1 MTVAVRTNVTTYAT
15 THVATNML
23 RSLKQ
28 LIQGCGLD
36 PARLLSQWAALE
48 DGVATWLA
56 SGHLE
61 ALVLEVFDPSD
72 RVDDRRG
79 RFDFTIDYGYY
90 PDGDGELWLDPRAV
104 RQAIIK
110 AGSYPTA
117 CDYRF
122 VADTAAGAPPVD
134 GWSSTTLRSTAG
146 MTRRTVG
153 TAIGGGSL
161 GGNLAYYTKTTRS

>member
-1 MTVAVRTNVTTYAT
+1 MTVAVRTNVTAYAT

-28 LIQGCGLD
+28 IIQGCGLD
-36 PARLLSQWAALE
+36 PDLLMTQWAVLE
-48 DGVATWLA
+48 SGVATWLV
-56 SGHLE
+56 SGHLQ

-90 PDGDGELWLDPRAV
+90 GDGDGELWLDPRTV
-104 RQAIIK
+104 RQAILK
-110 AGSYPTA
+110 AGSYPSA

-122 VADTAAGAPPVD
+122 VADTAPGAPWVD
-134 GWSSTTLRSTAG
+134 GWSDTTLRSTAG

-153 TAIGGGSL
+153 TAIGGGSM
-161 GGNLAYYTKTTRS
+161 GASLAYYTRS

>member
-28 LIQGCGLD
+28 IIQGCGLD
-36 PARLLSQWAALE
+36 PARLMAQWALLE
-48 DGVATWLA
+48 NGVATWLA
-56 SGHLE
+56 SGHLQ
-61 ALVLEVFDPSD
+61 ALVLEVFDSSD

-79 RFDFTIDYGYY
+79 RFDFTIDYCYY
-90 PDGDGELWLDPRAV
+90 ADGDGELWLDPRTV
-104 RQAIIK
+104 RQAILK
-110 AGSYPTA
+110 AGSYPSA

-122 VADTAAGAPPVD
+122 VADTAPSAPRVE
-134 GWSSTTLRSTAG
+134 GWSDTTLRSTAG

-161 GGNLAYYTKTTRS
+161 GASLAYYTRS